1 MIIVVTRNISLNWR
15 WYFKCLT
22 NTILINVYWKSELPK
37 KKVNYRKRKWI
48 TERES
53 TFNVTCSLIC
63 PPCLVPSSSLQL
75 GTILANLWIQ
85 LLILSRRLLSTV
97 MVGMW
102 ELNVRIL
109 IQNISLCSICCLY
122 WIPSTTLHAY
132 NAICIYHEAYHD
144 IPSNIWPST

>member
-1 MIIVVTRNISLNWR
+1 MIFQMSYQHN
-15 WYFKCLT
+15 T
-22 NTILINVYWKSELPK
+22 NKRLLKVWITEKESELPK

-109 IQNISLCSICCLY
+109 IQNIFPCVLFVV
-122 WIPSTTLHAY
+122 
-132 NAICIYHEAYHD
+132 CIGYQVPHYMHTMQCVYIMRHIITFPVIFD
-144 IPSNIWPST
+144 GWPST